1 MEGDMDKRGFSL
13 MELNVCCVVI
23 AILAAVSL
31 PLFADMRQ
39 AAVFR
44 SEVRQLYSSLQQ
56 AKIEAIKQNS
66 PVVFTLSPEGYT
78 VFIDNGAGGGGRGD
92 WIRQSGEEIVINH
105 RYCRDVR
112 MASTTFSGNRGR
124 FRPRPGITGGRI
136 ILEDVSGSQQ
146 EVVLNVVG
154 RIRVAR
160 L

>member
-23 AILAAVSL
+23 AILAAVSV
-31 PLFADMRQ
+31 PLLKDMRQ

-78 VFIDNGAGGGGRGD
+78 FLSI
-92 WIRQSGEEIVINH
+92 
-105 RYCRDVR
+105 
-112 MASTTFSGNRGR
+112 MARAAVAEA
-124 FRPRPGITGGRI
+124 TGY
-136 ILEDVSGSQQ
+136 V
-146 EVVLNVVG
+146 
-154 RIRVAR
+154 RVAKK

>member
-1 MEGDMDKRGFSL
+1 MDKRGFSL

-23 AILAAVSL
+23 AILAAISL

-44 SEVRQLYSSLQQ
+44 KEVRQLYSSLQL

-66 PVVFTLSPEGYT
+66 PVVFTLAPQGYT
-78 VFIDNGAGGGGRGD
+78 IFIDNGAGGGERGD
-92 WIRQSGEEIVINH
+92 WIRQSGEKILINH
-105 RYCRDVR
+105 RYSSDVR
-112 MASTTFSGNRGR
+112 MSATTFSGNRGR
-124 FRPRPGITGGRI
+124 FRSRPGITGGRI
-136 ILEDVSGSQQ
+136 ILEDPSGSRQ
-146 EVVLNVVG
+146 EVVLNIIG